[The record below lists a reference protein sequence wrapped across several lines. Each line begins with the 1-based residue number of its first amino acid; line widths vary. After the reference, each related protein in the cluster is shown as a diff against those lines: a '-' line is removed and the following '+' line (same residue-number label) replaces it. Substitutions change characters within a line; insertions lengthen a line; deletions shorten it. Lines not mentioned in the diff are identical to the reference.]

1 MPSWGQILSEL
12 QSLSSPLDVVRR
24 KYLAH
29 MQEVTGRNVIA
40 YYSGFLQRSTSGV
53 SISDLDTNGLMNAVH
68 GLDRNQ
74 GLDLLLH
81 TPGGDLCATE
91 AIVRYLREVFG
102 NNIRCF
108 VPQIAMSAGTMIACA
123 CKEIYMGRQSSL
135 GPIDPQFGGIPAHG
149 VIEEFRRAVKDV
161 KTNPASIPIWQPII
175 GRYHPT
181 FIGECE
187 KAIQLS
193 GALAKSWLK
202 TGMFSGEPSATT
214 SAVRIVKSLN
224 NHRDTKMHA
233 RHISADEALRVG
245 LKVRMLEEDNALQD
259 TVLTIHHSY
268 MHTFSNS
275 DCEKIIEN
283 HKGAAIITHAGK
295 AS

>member
-1 MPSWGQILSEL
+1 MES
-12 QSLSSPLDVVRR
+12 
-24 KYLAH
+24 
-29 MQEVTGRNVIA
+29 MTTRNVIA

-53 SISDLDTNGLMNAVH
+53 SISDLDTNGLMNAIH
-68 GLDRNQ
+68 GLDRTK

-91 AIVRYLREVFG
+91 AIVRYLREAFG
-102 NNIRCF
+102 ADIRCF

-123 CKEIYMGRQSSL
+123 CKEIYMGHQSSL

-149 VIEEFRRAVKDV
+149 VIEEFKRAVKDV
-161 KTNPASIPIWQPII
+161 KINPASIPVWQPII

-187 KAIQLS
+187 KAIELS
-193 GALAKSWLK
+193 GALAKAWLQ
-202 TGMFSGEPSATT
+202 TGMFLSDPSAKSLATRV
-214 SAVRIVKSLN
+214 VRSLN

-233 RHISADEALRVG
+233 RHISAKEAQAIG
-245 LKVRMLEEDNALQD
+245 LKVKMLEEDNALQD
-259 TVLTIHHSY
+259 TVLTIHHAY

-295 AS
+295 AG